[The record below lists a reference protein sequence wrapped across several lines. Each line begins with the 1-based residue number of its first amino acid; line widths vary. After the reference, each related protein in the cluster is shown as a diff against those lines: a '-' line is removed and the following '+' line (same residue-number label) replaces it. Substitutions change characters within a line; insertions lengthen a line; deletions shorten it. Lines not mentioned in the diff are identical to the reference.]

1 MNSGLGLN
9 TLVFKVTQRD
19 AITLHK
25 GVVDLEE
32 VEQRDLVQ
40 FICHL
45 FIQRINIG
53 RNRKTITEG
62 DSLEASTA
70 SRVPQ
75 LTCIWTGASGL
86 GKLNIRRS
94 LPC

>member
-1 MNSGLGLN
+1 MNSTLGLN
-9 TLVFKVTQRD
+9 SFVLKVTQRD
-19 AITLHK
+19 SITLHK

-45 FIQRINIG
+45 FVKRINIG

-62 DSLEASTA
+62 DSLEASA
-70 SRVPQ
+70 AYLLVDQ
-75 LTCIWTGASGL
+75 LH
-86 GKLNIRRS
+86 KRS
-94 LPC
+94 FVGRLTILVD

>member
-9 TLVFKVTQRD
+9 TLVFKVTLRD

-40 FICHL
+40 FL
-45 FIQRINIG
+45 V
-53 RNRKTITEG
+53 
-62 DSLEASTA
+62 D
-70 SRVPQ
+70 
-75 LTCIWTGASGL
+75 
-86 GKLNIRRS
+86 
-94 LPC
+94 

>member
-25 GVVDLEE
+25 GVVDFEE

-45 FIQRINIG
+45 FVQRINIG
-53 RNRKTITEG
+53 RNRKTIAEG
-62 DSLEASTA
+62 DSL
-70 SRVPQ
+70 
-75 LTCIWTGASGL
+75 GASAAHFL
-86 GKLNIRRS
+86 VDQLHKRS
-94 LPC
+94 FEGRLTILVD

>member
-1 MNSGLGLN
+1 MNSTLGLN
-9 TLVFKVTQRD
+9 SFVFKVTQRD
-19 AITLHK
+19 AVTHHK

-45 FIQRINIG
+45 FVQRINIG
-53 RNRKTITEG
+53 RIRKTITEG

-70 SRVPQ
+70 HFLDAQ
-75 LTCIWTGASGL
+75 KEL
-86 GKLNIRRS
+86 
-94 LPC
+94 

>member
-45 FIQRINIG
+45 FVQRIKIG

-62 DSLEASTA
+62 DSLGAYA
-70 SRVPQ
+70 AHLLVDQ
-75 LTCIWTGASGL
+75 LH
-86 GKLNIRRS
+86 KRS
-94 LPC
+94 FEGRLTILVD

>member
-45 FIQRINIG
+45 FVQRINIG

-62 DSLEASTA
+62 DSLEASA
-70 SRVPQ
+70 AHFLVDQ
-75 LTCIWTGASGL
+75 LH
-86 GKLNIRRS
+86 KRS
-94 LPC
+94 FEGRLTILVD